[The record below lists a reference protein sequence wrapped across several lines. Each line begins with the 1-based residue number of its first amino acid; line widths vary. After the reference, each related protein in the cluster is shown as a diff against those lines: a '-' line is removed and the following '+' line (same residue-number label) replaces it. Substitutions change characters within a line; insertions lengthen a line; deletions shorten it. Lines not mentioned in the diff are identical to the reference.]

1 MSVHEL
7 IKSNALSQITWL
19 CISPSSAEPAQLGE
33 EKKDKKR
40 KPDTDAKCKPQ
51 TVVTLQAFAIKKLF
65 ITAPSHCVEKHSN
78 EPPSFNQ
85 SCAAPRIKLSG

>member
-7 IKSNALSQITWL
+7 IKPNILFQTTWL
-19 CISPSSAEPAQLGE
+19 CISPSSAEPTQLGE
-33 EKKDKKR
+33 KKKR

-85 SCAAPRIKLSG
+85 SCAALRIKLSG